1 MLRAPLEV
9 PVRQFALL
17 VIALPAYLSACGPTC
32 QSTCQKLYSESE
44 CNLQRPGK
52 SQSELTKSCNSY
64 CEDALNEPG
73 GLNGYDPFSRQGTTN
88 SVSLET
94 ENQAA
99 SWMHCVDLSSCER
112 LDYRSGQ
119 GGYCQPVW

>member
-1 MLRAPLEV
+1 V

-17 VIALPAYLSACGPTC
+17 FIVFSAVLSACGPTC

-52 SQSELTKSCNSY
+52 NQSELKNTCEDY
-64 CEDALNEPG
+64 CESALNEPG
-73 GLNGYDPFSRQGTTN
+73 GLNGYDPFGREGSTN
-88 SVSLET
+88 SVELET

-99 SWMHCVDLSSCER
+99 SWMHCVDQSSCER
-112 LDYRSGQ
+112 LDFRSGE
-119 GGYCQPVW
+119 GGYCQPIW

>member
-1 MLRAPLEV
+1 
-9 PVRQFALL
+9 VRQFAPLF
-17 VIALPAYLSACGPTC
+17 IAFSTVLSACGPTC

-52 SQSELTKSCNSY
+52 SQSELRNTCETY
-64 CEDALNEPG
+64 CETALMEPG
-73 GLNGYDPFSRQGTTN
+73 GLNGYDPSLKKGSSK
-88 SVSLET
+88 SVTLDT

-99 SWMHCVDLSSCER
+99 AWMYCVEKTSCER

-119 GGYCQPVW
+119 GGYCPPVW

>member
-1 MLRAPLEV
+1 MSFLRKETSSTTSN
-9 PVRQFALL
+9 
-17 VIALPAYLSACGPTC
+17 LSSA
-32 QSTCQKLYSESE
+32 SSESAKLPSSYSDSQ

-52 SQSELTKSCNSY
+52 SQSDLTKQCLNY
-64 CEDALNEPG
+64 CEGALDIPG
-73 GLNGYDPFSRQGTTN
+73 DLNGYDPFSRQGTTN
-88 SVSLET
+88 SVELEN

-99 SWMHCVDLSSCER
+99 AWMNCVDQQACER

>member
-1 MLRAPLEV
+1 MRQILLIGLVAP
-9 PVRQFALL
+9 ALL
-17 VIALPAYLSACGPTC
+17 AACGPTC
-32 QSTCQKLYSESE
+32 QSTCQKLYSDAEDN

-52 SQSELTKSCNSY
+52 SQSELTKECMSY
-64 CEDALNEPG
+64 CETALNEPG
-73 GLNGYDPFSRQGTTN
+73 DLNGYDPFSRQGTTN
-88 SVSLET
+88 SVELEN

-99 SWMHCVDLSSCER
+99 AWMYCVEEQACER

>member
-1 MLRAPLEV
+1 M
-9 PVRQFALL
+9 RQIAILCL
-17 VIALPAYLSACGPTC
+17 VFPAFLAACGPTC

-52 SQSELTKSCNSY
+52 SQNELTKDCLAK
-64 CEDALNEPG
+64 CETALKEPG
-73 GLNGYDPFSRQGTTN
+73 DLDGYDPYSRAGSTN
-88 SVSLET
+88 SVTLEN

-99 SWMHCVDLSSCER
+99 AWMTCVEQQSCDR
-112 LDYRSGQ
+112 LDYRSGN